1 MARLEGPGAYWALQA
16 AGWIGL
22 AAVYGVAS
30 LSMVPPAQA
39 FGGKLVL
46 AATGFGISLG
56 LRAVYRSQRRRQ
68 AGGVRLV
75 VAVGIACYLG
85 GLVWTNVES
94 AALSALGLAEPPP
107 SWPTTR
113 DALFFSIVLLAWS
126 ALYFVLVY
134 ARELDERREELER
147 ERQRSLVA
155 TSLARE
161 AQLRALRYQL
171 NPHFLF
177 NTLNVISALVAEG
190 QAEAAVATISRL
202 AAFLR
207 ATLDEGDAEVTLE
220 RELGLLDQYLSI
232 ERARLQE
239 RLSVHIESAE
249 TVMDALVPVLLLQPL
264 VENAV
269 RHGIARRA
277 EGGRVEVRAE
287 PAGSRL
293 RLTVRDDGPAAP
305 RTPPASGL
313 GLGNTEER
321 LRQLFGADYVL
332 ALNASGTGGSEV
344 VVELPLRRLA
354 TVAAAGPQ

>member
-22 AAVYGVAS
+22 AAVYGLAS

-68 AGGVRLV
+68 AGGGRLV
-75 VAVGIACYLG
+75 VVVGIACYLG
-85 GLVWTNVES
+85 GLVWTNAES
-94 AALSALGLAEPPP
+94 AALSALGLAEPPA

-134 ARELDERREELER
+134 ARELDERRAELER

-155 TSLARE
+155 TSLARQ

-177 NTLNVISALVAEG
+177 NTLNAISALVAEG
-190 QAEAAVATISRL
+190 QAEAAVTTISRL

-207 ATLDEGDAEVTLE
+207 ATLDEREAEVTLE

-239 RLSVHIESAE
+239 RLSVHIESAQ

-287 PAGSRL
+287 PAGRRL
-293 RLTVRDDGPAAP
+293 RLTVSDDGPGALRAP
-305 RTPPASGL
+305 AVSGL
-313 GLGNTEER
+313 GLANTEER

-332 ALNASGTGGSEV
+332 ALKASGTGGSEV
-344 VVELPLRRLA
+344 VVELPLRRQPE
-354 TVAAAGPQ
+354 AAAGRS

>member
-1 MARLEGPGAYWALQA
+1 MTRLEGPGAFWGLQA

-22 AAVYGVAS
+22 GAIYGLAS
-30 LSMVPPAQA
+30 LPMVPPAQA

-46 AATGFGISLG
+46 AATGFCLSLG
-56 LRAVYRSQRRRQ
+56 LRALYRAQRRRHV
-68 AGGVRLV
+68 GGRRLV
-75 VAVGIACYLG
+75 VSVGFACYLG

-94 AALSALGLAEPPP
+94 VALAGLGLAARPA
-107 SWPTTR
+107 SWPTTQ

-134 ARELDERREELER
+134 ARELDQRREELER
-147 ERQRSLVA
+147 ERERSLLAV
-155 TSLARE
+155 SLARE

-177 NTLNVISALVAEG
+177 NTLNAISTLVAEG
-190 QAEAAVATISRL
+190 QADTAVATISRL

-207 ATLDEGDAEVTLE
+207 ATLDEQAAEVTLE

-239 RLSVHIESAE
+239 RLTVRIESAE

-269 RHGIARRA
+269 RHGIARRT

-287 PAGSRL
+287 PAGRRL
-293 RLTVRDDGPAAP
+293 RLTVCDDGPGAP
-305 RTPPASGL
+305 APGPTGL
-313 GLGNTEER
+313 GLTNTEER
-321 LRQLFGADYVL
+321 LRQLSGADYRL
-332 ALNASGTGGSEV
+332 ALQASGGGGSEV
-344 VVELPLRRLA
+344 VVELPLRRQRGEGP
-354 TVAAAGPQ
+354 AGPP